1 MRPSPHSLTCRLDAP
16 AKLNLCLEVLG
27 KEGDG
32 FHQLRTLMATIGLRD
47 TIEVTATGPGEP
59 VRLEVLGHP
68 RHTAGVP
75 TDGRNLVVRALE
87 LLRDEAGVESGA
99 DVRLVKRIPNQ
110 AGLGGGSSDA
120 AAALLAASRVWELDW
135 SRERKIEIGSRLG
148 SDVPFFVGAIGDRSW
163 RAAVASGRGEQIH
176 PTPSTGGRAFSAGLP
191 VVVVKPDAG
200 LATAA
205 VYQACQPADYAPAD
219 GPDRTASAAAALAV
233 GDWRRMAAW
242 MTNNLQHAAVRLA
255 PWLGGVRRAFDR
267 CGCTA
272 HQLSGSGS
280 AYFGLFPTIAQARRA
295 AERLRALRVGQAL
308 ATTIG

>member
-1 MRPSPHSLTCRLDAP
+1 MRPSPDSLTCRLDAP

-27 KEGDG
+27 RGGDG

-47 TIEVTATGPGEP
+47 TLQVTATGAGEP
-59 VRLEVLGHP
+59 IRLEVLGHP
-68 RHTAGVP
+68 RHIAGVP

-87 LLRDEAGVESGA
+87 LLREKAGVDHGA
-99 DVRLVKRIPNQ
+99 DVRLVKRIPSQ

-120 AAALLAASRVWELDW
+120 AAALLAAARVWELDW

-163 RAAVASGRGEQIH
+163 RAAVATGRGERIQS
-176 PTPSTGGRAFSAGLP
+176 TPFSAGLP

-219 GPDRTASAAAALAV
+219 GPDRTQNAARALAV
-233 GDWRRMAAW
+233 GDWRRVADWMA
-242 MTNNLQHAAVRLA
+242 NSLQHAALRLA
-255 PWLGGVRRAFDR
+255 PWLATVRQAFDR
-267 CGCTA
+267 CSCAA

-280 AYFGLFPTIAQARRA
+280 AYFGLFPTMAQARRA

>member
-1 MRPSPHSLTCRLDAP
+1 MRPSPHGLTCRLDAP

-27 KEGDG
+27 RGSDG

-47 TIEVTATGPGEP
+47 TLEITATGQGEP
-59 VRLEVLGHP
+59 IRLEVLGHP

-87 LLRDEAGVESGA
+87 LLRDEAGVDRGA

-120 AAALLAASRVWELDW
+120 AAALLAAARVWELDW
-135 SRERKIEIGSRLG
+135 SQERKIEIGSRLG

-163 RAAVASGRGEQIH
+163 RAALATGRGERIQ
-176 PTPSTGGRAFSAGLP
+176 PTPFSAGMP
-191 VVVVKPDAG
+191 VVVVKPDVG

-219 GPDRTASAAAALAV
+219 DPDRTQSVAAALAV

-242 MTNNLQHAAVRLA
+242 MTNGLQHAAVRLA
-255 PWLGGVRRAFDR
+255 PWLDRVRSAFDR
-267 CGCTA
+267 CGCAA

-280 AYFGLFPTIAQARRA
+280 AYFGLFPTMGQARRA
-295 AERLRALRVGQAL
+295 AERLRALCVGQTL

>member
-1 MRPSPHSLTCRLDAP
+1 MRPSPDSLTCRLDAP

-27 KEGDG
+27 KKGDG

-47 TIEVTATGPGEP
+47 TIEVTATGPKDP
-59 VRLEVLGHP
+59 IRLEVLGHP
-68 RHTAGVP
+68 RYTAGVP

-87 LLRDEAGVESGA
+87 LLREESGVENGA

-135 SRERKIEIGSRLG
+135 SRERKIEVGSRLG

-176 PTPSTGGRAFSAGLP
+176 PTSFSAGLP
-191 VVVVKPDAG
+191 VVVVKPEEG

-205 VYQACQPADYAPAD
+205 VYQECQPADYALAD
-219 GPDRTASAAAALAV
+219 GPDRTAGAAAALAA
-233 GDWRRMAAW
+233 GDLRRMAAW
-242 MTNNLQHAAVRLA
+242 MTNSLQHAALRLA
-255 PWLGGVRRAFDR
+255 PWLEGVRRAFDR
-267 CGCTA
+267 CGCAT

-280 AYFGLFPTIAQARRA
+280 AYFGLFPTMGQARRA
-295 AERLRALRVGQAL
+295 AERLRTLRVGQAL

>member
-1 MRPSPHSLTCRLDAP
+1 MRPSPYSLTCRLDAP

-27 KEGDG
+27 KQSDG
-32 FHQLRTLMATIGLRD
+32 FHQLRTLMAAIGLRD
-47 TIEVTATGPGEP
+47 TIEVTATGPDEP
-59 VRLEVLGHP
+59 IRLEVLGHT

-87 LLRDEAGVESGA
+87 LLREESGVKNGA

-120 AAALLAASRVWELDW
+120 AAALLVACRVWELDW

-176 PTPSTGGRAFSAGLP
+176 PSPFSAGLP
-191 VVVVKPDAG
+191 VVVVKPYAG

-205 VYQACQPADYAPAD
+205 VYQACQPVDYAPAD
-219 GPDRTASAAAALAV
+219 GPDRTANATTALAV
-233 GDWRRMAAW
+233 GDLRQMAAW
-242 MTNNLQHAAVRLA
+242 MTNSLQHAALRLA
-255 PWLGGVRRAFDR
+255 PWLEGVRRAFDR
-267 CGCTA
+267 CGCTT

-280 AYFGLFPTIAQARRA
+280 AYFGLFPTMGQARRA

>member
-1 MRPSPHSLTCRLDAP
+1 MRSSPNRLTCRLDAP

-27 KEGDG
+27 KGGDG
-32 FHQLRTLMATIGLRD
+32 FHQLRTLMTTIDLRD
-47 TIEVTATGPGEP
+47 SLEVTATGPGEP
-59 VRLEVLGHP
+59 IRLEVLGHP

-87 LLRDEAGVESGA
+87 LLRDEAGVDQGA
-99 DVRLVKRIPNQ
+99 DIRLVKRIPHQ

-120 AAALLAASRVWELDW
+120 AAALLAAAQVWELDW
-135 SRERKIEIGSRLG
+135 SRERKIEVGSRLG

-163 RAAVASGRGEQIH
+163 RAAVATGRGERVQ
-176 PTPSTGGRAFSAGLP
+176 PTPFSAGLP

-205 VYQACQPADYAPAD
+205 VYEACQAADHAPVD
-219 GPDRTASAAAALAV
+219 GLDRTQKAAQALAT
-233 GDWRRMAAW
+233 GDWRRLATWMSNGLQRAA
-242 MTNNLQHAAVRLA
+242 LRLA
-255 PWLGGVRRAFDR
+255 PWLDGVRGAFDR
-267 CGCTA
+267 CGCAA

-280 AYFGLFPTIAQARRA
+280 AYFGLFPTMGQARRA

>member
-27 KEGDG
+27 KQGDG
-32 FHQLRTLMATIGLRD
+32 FHRLRTLMATIGLRD
-47 TIEVTATGPGEP
+47 TIEVTATGPKDP
-59 VRLEVLGHP
+59 IRLEVLGHP

-75 TDGRNLVVRALE
+75 TDGRNLVIRALE
-87 LLRDEAGVESGA
+87 LLREESGVENGA

-176 PTPSTGGRAFSAGLP
+176 PSLFTAGLP
-191 VVVVKPDAG
+191 VVVVKPDGG
-200 LATAA
+200 LATAT

-219 GPDRTASAAAALAV
+219 GPDRTASAAAALAA
-233 GDWRRMAAW
+233 GDLRRMAAW
-242 MTNNLQHAAVRLA
+242 MTNSLQHAALRLA
-255 PWLGGVRRAFDR
+255 PWLEGVRRAFDW
-267 CGCTA
+267 CGCAA

-280 AYFGLFPTIAQARRA
+280 AYFGLFPTMGQARRA